1 MTTQQSN
8 PTEKENQFLTKVR
21 FTKLIESTVKDHKL
35 SYMDA
40 IIYVCEFIVDLEVE
54 DVNKYIAPSI
64 KEKVEAEAQNL
75 NFLPR
80 GNTLPVDWY
89 GI

>member
-1 MTTQQSN
+1 
-8 PTEKENQFLTKVR
+8 
-21 FTKLIESTVKDHKL
+21 
-35 SYMDA
+35 MDA

-80 GNTLPVDWY
+80 GNTLPVD
-89 GI
+89 